1 MARVSGP
8 DNLQPLD
15 RDPIMDH
22 KSHFT
27 IQGSAPGYK
36 WAGCRCPAAAAG
48 PSADRGQY
56 APLFTEVDLYRWGI
70 PA

>member
-8 DNLQPLD
+8 DTLQPLD

-36 WAGCRCPAAAAG
+36 WAGYRRLAAAAG
-48 PSADRGQY
+48 PSVNLCRNT
-56 APLFTEVDLYRWGI
+56 PLYTEVDLWRWSI
-70 PA
+70 SS